1 MGIYFDH
8 NATTAVDARVFEA
21 MRPYFSEVYG
31 NPSSLHRFGRNARDA
46 INRAREQVA
55 ALINAQPAQIL
66 FTSGGTEANNMAL
79 KGLVKP
85 GERVLIS
92 AIEHP
97 SLFEL
102 EAVLRAQG
110 VEVEM
115 IPARPT
121 GQVDLAVL
129 DELLEADNVR
139 LVSVM
144 QVNNETGVLQPTA
157 GIAERVHAAGA
168 LFHSDAV
175 QAAGKLPLDWTQ
187 ADADLM
193 SLSSHKIYGPKGV
206 GALVL
211 DKRVDIRPLL
221 HGGGHEQGLRAGTEN
236 LAAIVGFGAAAEL
249 ARVEREQRATHCMA
263 LREQLE
269 QGLSGLNGIDIFG
282 RDCERLPNTLQFSVP
297 GFDGEAL
304 LMALDRHDIAVSS
317 GSACSSGKGEPSH
330 VLLGMGVPE
339 STARGA
345 IRVSLG
351 KDNTVGEVQRFLTV
365 LSDLVQGGQTNMAG
379 RFAGVMGQG

>member
-1 MGIYFDH
+1 
-8 NATTAVDARVFEA
+8 VDESVYAA
-21 MRPYFSEVYG
+21 MQPYFCEVFG
-31 NPSSLHRFGRNARDA
+31 NPSSLHRFGRSARDA

-55 ALINAQPAQIL
+55 RLIGAQPAQVL
-66 FTSGGTEANNMAL
+66 FTSGGTEANNTAI
-79 KGLVKP
+79 KGLLKP

-97 SLFEL
+97 SLYEQA
-102 EAVLRAQG
+102 AVLRAHG
-110 VEVEM
+110 IEVEM
-115 IPARPT
+115 IPAQVN

-144 QVNNETGVLQPTA
+144 RVNNETGVIQPTQA
-157 GIAERVHAAGA
+157 IAERVRAAGA
-168 LFHSDAV
+168 LYHCDTV
-175 QAAGKLPLDWTQ
+175 QAAGKLPLDWAQTG
-187 ADADLM
+187 ADLM
-193 SLSSHKIYGPKGV
+193 SLSSHKIYGPKGA

-211 DKRVDIRPLL
+211 DKRVDIQALL

-249 ARVEREQRATHCMA
+249 AAQQQSERAAHSLG

-269 QGLSGLNGIDIFG
+269 AGLAQLPGIVVFGQGV
-282 RDCERLPNTLQFSVP
+282 ERLPNTVQFSVP

-304 LMALDRHDIAVSS
+304 LMALDRHGIAVSS

-330 VLLGMGVPE
+330 VLINMGIDEV
-339 STARGA
+339 TARAA

-351 KDNTVGEVQRFLTV
+351 KDNNAGEVQQFLQV
-365 LSDLVQGGQTNMAG
+365 LNELVQGKQADMAG
-379 RFAGVMGQG
+379 RFAAVMGQGA